1 MCPKESN
8 ITTRSIPHIHT
19 LRTDFFFPHSQGRGI
34 QHLPDGNPGYCQ
46 QLEALM
52 FGERAQ
58 QLANV
63 EINPHPP
70 PPSYSGSPIEPC
82 SGFNPQP
89 HFWGEERAKAG
100 GGGGRNKPP
109 FVFGRPPLT
118 SPRGLR
124 SSAADPEPLSRPSP
138 PLGPS
143 PARPALGLS
152 SSARPR
158 RPRSSPTAP
167 SPPRAASPRLLSTPS
182 GLQGPLRAAGGR
194 RGLRRRPKPG
204 LE

>member
-70 PPSYSGSPIEPC
+70 PKLLRVS
-82 SGFNPQP
+82 N
-89 HFWGEERAKAG
+89 RA
-100 GGGGRNKPP
+100 
-109 FVFGRPPLT
+109 L
-118 SPRGLR
+118 LR
-124 SSAADPEPLSRPSP
+124 FQ
-138 PLGPS
+138 
-143 PARPALGLS
+143 
-152 SSARPR
+152 
-158 RPRSSPTAP
+158 PTA
-167 SPPRAASPRLLSTPS
+167 ALL
-182 GLQGPLRAAGGR
+182 GR
-194 RGLRRRPKPG
+194 RKG
-204 LE
+204 

>member
-89 HFWGEERAKAG
+89 HFWGEERA
-100 GGGGRNKPP
+100 
-109 FVFGRPPLT
+109 
-118 SPRGLR
+118 
-124 SSAADPEPLSRPSP
+124 LS
-138 PLGPS
+138 LIHI
-143 PARPALGLS
+143 
-152 SSARPR
+152 
-158 RPRSSPTAP
+158 
-167 SPPRAASPRLLSTPS
+167 
-182 GLQGPLRAAGGR
+182 
-194 RGLRRRPKPG
+194 
-204 LE
+204 